1 MANSEKCQGWGKCT
15 HQLITQEVFTFGSQ
29 IPELHSLLLSLKS
42 SSRVPLLVWCSHM
55 LPWGAVKE
63 SCSPDVWMYTVLL
76 PCAGPR
82 PAAETRFC
90 SSASNRYS
98 EPSLQLSV
106 RQSDITA
113 LTRAG
118 TLWTRAHLYLRAQ
131 MDKVS
136 GHGWGRLIVRLDVRG
151 LFQP

>member
-76 PCAGPR
+76 PCAGPW
-82 PAAETRFC
+82 PAALRLVFVHQPQT
-90 SSASNRYS
+90 
-98 EPSLQLSV
+98 
-106 RQSDITA
+106 
-113 LTRAG
+113 G
-118 TLWTRAHLYLRAQ
+118 TLSLHSNCLS
-131 MDKVS
+131 DKVTS
-136 GHGWGRLIVRLDVRG
+136 QHWHEQGPYEQGPICISAASSLCAGVRESLDDNMV
-151 LFQP
+151 